1 MRTGSLMFY
10 REGVVMKKCM
20 HIAGFCIFGITL
32 SAFGM
37 QNVDSFLSSSSES
50 ELPVN
55 SPSFDIK
62 KDSSKDFDPLV
73 FLSPDVHDAQVNFLS
88 TTSSE
93 DDLSAQLFITN
104 DELKT
109 IYNLLDGKDIDESTC
124 NDVALILSKRK
135 PNFYDKESIEL
146 YNAIAAKF
154 FSLLDAQI
162 ATLLDFY
169 EKNSNTI
176 SLQECNFDFQESL
189 CRLKELHEKLSV
201 FVSNEKEDNVKK
213 LTVSTQI
220 IGTLIHQSIPVIM
233 FLQKQFS
240 TSLEV
245 LGVAAAAQICVAP
258 QASLAKKLVIT
269 TMITGTIAI
278 TLTYVGNY
286 LGWWVLPAPQVTVT
300 DFMGNASLLL
310 HHYGQN
316 IKEGAQEIIKR
327 LPFFK
332 K

>member
-1 MRTGSLMFY
+1 MCAGSLMFY
-10 REGVVMKKCM
+10 KEGVVMKKCM
-20 HIAGFCIFGITL
+20 HIAGFFIFGITL

-50 ELPVN
+50 ESSVN
-55 SPSFDIK
+55 SPSFDIQ
-62 KDSSKDFDPLV
+62 KDLDSLH
-73 FLSPDVHDAQVNFLS
+73 FLSPDAQGTHISFLS
-88 TTSSE
+88 SSSSE
-93 DDLSAQLFITN
+93 DDLSGYLFITSE
-104 DELKT
+104 ELKT
-109 IYNLLDGKDIDESTC
+109 VYDLLNGKDIDESTC
-124 NDVALILSKRK
+124 NYVALILSTRK

-146 YNAIAAKF
+146 YHAIAAKF
-154 FSLLDAQI
+154 FIHLDAQV

-169 EKNSNTI
+169 EKNSSTI

-189 CRLKELHEKLSV
+189 CKLKELHEKLSV
-201 FVSNEKEDNVKK
+201 FVSNEKEENVKK

-269 TMITGTIAI
+269 TMITGTLAIA
-278 TLTYVGNY
+278 LTYVGNY
-286 LGWWVLPAPQVTVT
+286 LGWWILPAPQATVT

-310 HHYGQN
+310 NHYGQN
-316 IKEGAQEIIKR
+316 LKEGAQEIIKR